1 MALCLALVAAA
12 AALRPLPRAAASLP
26 AARARTVLRAHPA
39 FKAKVDPKYSLAAAV
54 AAGEAGA
61 AAAVPQSFDDVLA
74 ELSIAATSVGG
85 GSRWLVE
92 CLPPGL
98 NPELEMTCPYDPSRE
113 LAVVQALLRALP
125 DAAIRVAHARAEL
138 CDVAPR
144 GATWTFR
151 GDESRRRRGCDADIP
166 SRPAR
171 ASRYANFARQEHVPR
186 RELVVYDTGSQPS
199 AFFSSLDDARVRYR
213 HGPDDA
219 RQGLGAKRNWLVDA
233 ARGDVV
239 ACFDDDNVYGPAYL
253 QTMVSHL
260 ERSGAR
266 CVCLVRWCSYNAGG
280 EKCGAACAIE
290 DSPRGNAAAATRH
303 SAGRAV
309 ATVR

>member
-1 MALCLALVAAA
+1 MALRLALVAAA
-12 AALRPLPRAAASLP
+12 AVTPCDALLAASLATPRDAPLARALRPRPRAAASLP
-26 AARARTVLRAHPA
+26 AARARRTVLRAHRA

-151 GDESRRRRGCDADIP
+151 GDESRRRRGVRRGNSVEPRRRRDPCRAGVP
-166 SRPAR
+166 LRRRRGHVR
-171 ASRYANFARQEHVPR
+171 AS
-186 RELVVYDTGSQPS
+186 L
-199 AFFSSLDDARVRYR
+199 
-213 HGPDDA
+213 
-219 RQGLGAKRNWLVDA
+219 
-233 ARGDVV
+233 
-239 ACFDDDNVYGPAYL
+239 
-253 QTMVSHL
+253 
-260 ERSGAR
+260 
-266 CVCLVRWCSYNAGG
+266 
-280 EKCGAACAIE
+280 
-290 DSPRGNAAAATRH
+290 
-303 SAGRAV
+303 
-309 ATVR
+309 